1 MVDIYVL
8 NVRQPLVAKEGYFT
22 IKKRLYDFNDF
33 IEVTV
38 NKKKIILNKNSVKKV
53 EAH

>member
-1 MVDIYVL
+1 MVNIYVL
-8 NVRQPLVAKEGYFT
+8 NVRQPLVVKESYLT
-22 IKKRLYDFNDF
+22 IKKRLYDFNEF

-38 NKKKIILNKNSVKKV
+38 NKKKIILNKSSVKKV